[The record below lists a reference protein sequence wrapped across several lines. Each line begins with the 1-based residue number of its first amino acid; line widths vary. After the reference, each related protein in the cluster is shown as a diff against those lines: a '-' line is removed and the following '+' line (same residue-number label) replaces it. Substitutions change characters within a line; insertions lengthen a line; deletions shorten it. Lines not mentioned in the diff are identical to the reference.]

1 MFKLKTNKNLSDILS
16 GISNTIE
23 SLLFLMESNSKR
35 VVKNRQLVLSLNED
49 TERLLSENKKV
60 GDVADQL
67 SKLIKG

>member
-1 MFKLKTNKNLSDILS
+1 MFKLKTNKNHNDILS

-23 SLLFLMESNSKR
+23 SLIFLMESNSKR

-67 SKLIKG
+67 SKLING

>member
-49 TERLLSENKKV
+49 TERLLSENEKA
-60 GDVADQL
+60 GDVADRL
-67 SKLIKG
+67 SKLIDG